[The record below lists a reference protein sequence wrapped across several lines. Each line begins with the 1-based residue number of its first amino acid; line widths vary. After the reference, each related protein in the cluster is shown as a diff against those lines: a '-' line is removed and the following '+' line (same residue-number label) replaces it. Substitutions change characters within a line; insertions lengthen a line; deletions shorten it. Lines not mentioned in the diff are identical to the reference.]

1 MGWNKIT
8 IDTLTSAEDMISYE
22 LTELGATGVEVEDH
36 VSLTEEEMKVMY
48 VDLLPDDIAPD
59 DGKAKISCYFDE
71 NENLEHIT
79 MQIQAMLERLRGFM
93 DIGAGTISFDKT
105 KEEDWVNNWKK
116 FFKPIRLDEQIVI
129 KPTWETLEDQTED
142 MIVVKIDPGTAFGT
156 GSHETTKLCI
166 EGMKPY
172 IKEDTKILDVGCGSG
187 ILSIIGLKLGA
198 GHAVLTDIDPHA
210 ISASEENFEVN
221 HISKDQFE
229 VYQGNVL
236 DDKEYELELKYK
248 DQYTDNVSY
257 DITLENYYKKG
268 KLEFTKKDLVTGD
281 TIPNTIIEIYNDKDE
296 LIGTYKTD
304 KDGKVSIDDLA
315 IGKYYI
321 VEKEAT
327 TGYVIT
333 DEKVYFEIKDNGE
346 IIKAEMKNKPIMG
359 SLEFTKVDFSTGEVL
374 SDTLIE
380 IYNENNELVFSGR
393 TNEEGKI
400 VINELRYGK
409 YYILEKEAPEGYEL
423 NDEKMWF
430 EITEDGQIVKSEM
443 KDHKKVIEVPNTL
456 SESYLNL
463 IAGTIVLTGAG
474 LIIIANRRKKNK

>member
-142 MIVVKIDPGTAFGT
+142 MIVIEIDPGTAFGT

-236 DDKEYELELKYK
+236 DDKEFAASLGSKCYPVVVANILADVLVPLTPVILN
-248 DQYTDNVSY
+248 QM
-257 DITLENYYKKG
+257 KKG
-268 KLEFTKKDLVTGD
+268 G
-281 TIPNTIIEIYNDKDE
+281 IY
-296 LIGTYKTD
+296 ITSGI
-304 KDGKVSIDDLA
+304 IDD
-315 IGKYYI
+315 
-321 VEKEAT
+321 KEETVVNA
-327 TGYVIT
+327 V
-333 DEKVYFEIKDNGE
+333 
-346 IIKAEMKNKPIMG
+346 KAAG
-359 SLEFTKVDFSTGEVL
+359 LEVL
-374 SDTLIE
+374 EVTHQGEWVS
-380 IYNENNELVFSGR
+380 
-393 TNEEGKI
+393 
-400 VINELRYGK
+400 
-409 YYILEKEAPEGYEL
+409 
-423 NDEKMWF
+423 
-430 EITEDGQIVKSEM
+430 VK
-443 KDHKKVIEVPNTL
+443 
-456 SESYLNL
+456 
-463 IAGTIVLTGAG
+463 A
-474 LIIIANRRKKNK
+474 RKN

>member
-48 VDLLPDDIAPD
+48 VDLLPDDIAQD

-142 MIVVKIDPGTAFGT
+142 MIVVEIDPGTAFGT

-236 DDKEYELELKYK
+236 DDKEFAASLGSKCYPVVVANILADVLVPLTPVILN
-248 DQYTDNVSY
+248 QM
-257 DITLENYYKKG
+257 KKG
-268 KLEFTKKDLVTGD
+268 G
-281 TIPNTIIEIYNDKDE
+281 IY
-296 LIGTYKTD
+296 ITSGI
-304 KDGKVSIDDLA
+304 IDD
-315 IGKYYI
+315 
-321 VEKEAT
+321 KEETVVNA
-327 TGYVIT
+327 V
-333 DEKVYFEIKDNGE
+333 
-346 IIKAEMKNKPIMG
+346 KAAG
-359 SLEFTKVDFSTGEVL
+359 LEVL
-374 SDTLIE
+374 
-380 IYNENNELVFSGR
+380 
-393 TNEEGKI
+393 
-400 VINELRYGK
+400 
-409 YYILEKEAPEGYEL
+409 
-423 NDEKMWF
+423 
-430 EITEDGQIVKSEM
+430 
-443 KDHKKVIEVPNTL
+443 EVTHQGEWV
-456 SESYLNL
+456 SVT
-463 IAGTIVLTGAG
+463 A
-474 LIIIANRRKKNK
+474 RKN

>member
-142 MIVVKIDPGTAFGT
+142 TIVVEIDPGTAFGT

-236 DDKEYELELKYK
+236 DDKEFASSLGSKCYPVVVANILADVLVPLTPVILN
-248 DQYTDNVSY
+248 QM
-257 DITLENYYKKG
+257 KKG
-268 KLEFTKKDLVTGD
+268 G
-281 TIPNTIIEIYNDKDE
+281 IY
-296 LIGTYKTD
+296 ITSGI
-304 KDGKVSIDDLA
+304 IDD
-315 IGKYYI
+315 
-321 VEKEAT
+321 KEETVVNA
-327 TGYVIT
+327 V
-333 DEKVYFEIKDNGE
+333 
-346 IIKAEMKNKPIMG
+346 KAAG
-359 SLEFTKVDFSTGEVL
+359 LEVL
-374 SDTLIE
+374 
-380 IYNENNELVFSGR
+380 
-393 TNEEGKI
+393 
-400 VINELRYGK
+400 
-409 YYILEKEAPEGYEL
+409 
-423 NDEKMWF
+423 
-430 EITEDGQIVKSEM
+430 
-443 KDHKKVIEVPNTL
+443 EVTHQGEWV
-456 SESYLNL
+456 SVT
-463 IAGTIVLTGAG
+463 A
-474 LIIIANRRKKNK
+474 RKN

>member
-142 MIVVKIDPGTAFGT
+142 TIVVEIDPGTAFGT

-172 IKEDTKILDVGCGSG
+172 IKKDTKILDVGCGSG

-236 DDKEYELELKYK
+236 DDKEFAASLGSKCYPVVVANILADVLVPLTPVILN
-248 DQYTDNVSY
+248 QM
-257 DITLENYYKKG
+257 KKG
-268 KLEFTKKDLVTGD
+268 G
-281 TIPNTIIEIYNDKDE
+281 IY
-296 LIGTYKTD
+296 ITSGI
-304 KDGKVSIDDLA
+304 IDD
-315 IGKYYI
+315 
-321 VEKEAT
+321 KEETVVNA
-327 TGYVIT
+327 V
-333 DEKVYFEIKDNGE
+333 
-346 IIKAEMKNKPIMG
+346 KAAG
-359 SLEFTKVDFSTGEVL
+359 LEVL
-374 SDTLIE
+374 
-380 IYNENNELVFSGR
+380 
-393 TNEEGKI
+393 
-400 VINELRYGK
+400 
-409 YYILEKEAPEGYEL
+409 
-423 NDEKMWF
+423 
-430 EITEDGQIVKSEM
+430 
-443 KDHKKVIEVPNTL
+443 EVTHQGEWV
-456 SESYLNL
+456 SVT
-463 IAGTIVLTGAG
+463 A
-474 LIIIANRRKKNK
+474 RKN

>member
-142 MIVVKIDPGTAFGT
+142 TIVVEIDPGTAFGT

-236 DDKEYELELKYK
+236 DDKEFVASLGSKCYPVVVANILADVIIMLVKEIPVHLKKGGYFITSGIINLKEEAVRAAFAASEELE
-248 DQYTDNVSY
+248 V
-257 DITLENYYKKG
+257 
-268 KLEFTKKDLVTGD
+268 V
-281 TIPNTIIEIYNDKDE
+281 
-296 LIGTYKTD
+296 
-304 KDGKVSIDDLA
+304 
-315 IGKYYI
+315 
-321 VEKEAT
+321 
-327 TGYVIT
+327 
-333 DEKVYFEIKDNGE
+333 
-346 IIKAEMKNKPIMG
+346 
-359 SLEFTKVDFSTGEVL
+359 
-374 SDTLIE
+374 
-380 IYNENNELVFSGR
+380 
-393 TNEEGKI
+393 
-400 VINELRYGK
+400 
-409 YYILEKEAPEGYEL
+409 
-423 NDEKMWF
+423 
-430 EITEDGQIVKSEM
+430 EITYQGEW
-443 KDHKKVIEVPNTL
+443 L
-456 SESYLNL
+456 SVT
-463 IAGTIVLTGAG
+463 A
-474 LIIIANRRKKNK
+474 RKK

>member
-22 LTELGATGVEVEDH
+22 LTELGETGVEVEEH

-142 MIVVKIDPGTAFGT
+142 TIVVEIDPGTAFGT

-236 DDKEYELELKYK
+236 DDKEFAASLGSKCYPVVVANILADVLVPLTPVILN
-248 DQYTDNVSY
+248 QM
-257 DITLENYYKKG
+257 KKG
-268 KLEFTKKDLVTGD
+268 G
-281 TIPNTIIEIYNDKDE
+281 IY
-296 LIGTYKTD
+296 ITSGI
-304 KDGKVSIDDLA
+304 IDD
-315 IGKYYI
+315 
-321 VEKEAT
+321 KEETVVNA
-327 TGYVIT
+327 V
-333 DEKVYFEIKDNGE
+333 
-346 IIKAEMKNKPIMG
+346 KAAG
-359 SLEFTKVDFSTGEVL
+359 LEVL
-374 SDTLIE
+374 
-380 IYNENNELVFSGR
+380 
-393 TNEEGKI
+393 
-400 VINELRYGK
+400 
-409 YYILEKEAPEGYEL
+409 
-423 NDEKMWF
+423 
-430 EITEDGQIVKSEM
+430 
-443 KDHKKVIEVPNTL
+443 EVTHQGEWV
-456 SESYLNL
+456 SVT
-463 IAGTIVLTGAG
+463 A
-474 LIIIANRRKKNK
+474 RKN

>member
-142 MIVVKIDPGTAFGT
+142 MIVVEIDPGTAFGT

-236 DDKEYELELKYK
+236 DDKEFAASLGSKCYPVVVA
-248 DQYTDNVSY
+248 N
-257 DITLENYYKKG
+257 I
-268 KLEFTKKDLVTGD
+268 
-281 TIPNTIIEIYNDKDE
+281 
-296 LIGTYKTD
+296 
-304 KDGKVSIDDLA
+304 LA
-315 IGKYYI
+315 D
-321 VEKEAT
+321 
-327 TGYVIT
+327 VIS
-333 DEKVYFEIKDNGE
+333 
-346 IIKAEMKNKPIMG
+346 P
-359 SLEFTKVDFSTGEVL
+359 
-374 SDTLIE
+374 LIE
-380 IYNENNELVFSGR
+380 IVDQFLAEDGVFVISGIID
-393 TNEEGKI
+393 TK
-400 VINELRYGK
+400 
-409 YYILEKEAPEGYEL
+409 EKEIADKLCISIHTVNIHRQNLLRKLGVQNSIEAIRL
-423 NDEKMWF
+423 
-430 EITEDGQIVKSEM
+430 GQESGL
-443 KDHKKVIEVPNTL
+443 L
-456 SESYLNL
+456 S
-463 IAGTIVLTGAG
+463 
-474 LIIIANRRKKNK
+474 

>member
-142 MIVVKIDPGTAFGT
+142 MIVVEIDPGTAFGT

-236 DDKEYELELKYK
+236 DDKEFAASLGSKCYPVVVANILADVIIMLVKEIPVHLKKGGYFITSGIINLKEEAVRAAFAASEELE
-248 DQYTDNVSY
+248 V
-257 DITLENYYKKG
+257 
-268 KLEFTKKDLVTGD
+268 V
-281 TIPNTIIEIYNDKDE
+281 
-296 LIGTYKTD
+296 
-304 KDGKVSIDDLA
+304 
-315 IGKYYI
+315 
-321 VEKEAT
+321 
-327 TGYVIT
+327 
-333 DEKVYFEIKDNGE
+333 
-346 IIKAEMKNKPIMG
+346 
-359 SLEFTKVDFSTGEVL
+359 
-374 SDTLIE
+374 
-380 IYNENNELVFSGR
+380 
-393 TNEEGKI
+393 
-400 VINELRYGK
+400 
-409 YYILEKEAPEGYEL
+409 
-423 NDEKMWF
+423 
-430 EITEDGQIVKSEM
+430 EITYQGEW
-443 KDHKKVIEVPNTL
+443 L
-456 SESYLNL
+456 SVT
-463 IAGTIVLTGAG
+463 A
-474 LIIIANRRKKNK
+474 RKK

>member
-142 MIVVKIDPGTAFGT
+142 MIVVEIDPGTAFGT

-198 GHAVLTDIDPHA
+198 GHAVLTDIAPHA

-221 HISKDQFE
+221 PISKDPFE

-236 DDKEYELELKYK
+236 DDKEFAASLGSKCYPVVVA
-248 DQYTDNVSY
+248 N
-257 DITLENYYKKG
+257 I
-268 KLEFTKKDLVTGD
+268 
-281 TIPNTIIEIYNDKDE
+281 
-296 LIGTYKTD
+296 
-304 KDGKVSIDDLA
+304 LA
-315 IGKYYI
+315 D
-321 VEKEAT
+321 
-327 TGYVIT
+327 VIS
-333 DEKVYFEIKDNGE
+333 
-346 IIKAEMKNKPIMG
+346 P
-359 SLEFTKVDFSTGEVL
+359 
-374 SDTLIE
+374 LIE
-380 IYNENNELVFSGR
+380 IVDQFLAEDGVFVISGIID
-393 TNEEGKI
+393 TK
-400 VINELRYGK
+400 
-409 YYILEKEAPEGYEL
+409 EKEIADKL
-423 NDEKMWF
+423 NAYGFDVIE
-430 EITEDGQIVKSEM
+430 TRRM
-443 KDHKKVIEVPNTL
+443 KDWVSMTAKM
-456 SESYLNL
+456 
-463 IAGTIVLTGAG
+463 
-474 LIIIANRRKKNK
+474 R